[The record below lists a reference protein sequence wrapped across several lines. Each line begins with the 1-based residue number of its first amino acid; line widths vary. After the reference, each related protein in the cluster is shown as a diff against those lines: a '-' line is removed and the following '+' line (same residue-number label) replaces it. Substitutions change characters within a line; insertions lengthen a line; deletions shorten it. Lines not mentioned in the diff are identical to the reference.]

1 MASLSEVEGKL
12 EELRARLD
20 ASDEGARALGD
31 SLPEARVLS
40 LHLTD
45 LGADFWTELQ
55 EGRMGPIHPGV
66 PDEAHIRIRATS
78 DDFVKVIDG
87 TVGGLFSAYLGG
99 RLRVDASLSDLLRLR
114 KLM

>member
-1 MASLSEVEGKL
+1 MASLTEVERKL

-31 SLPEARVLS
+31 SLREARILS
-40 LHLTD
+40 LQLTD
-45 LGADFWTELQ
+45 LDADFWTELQ
-55 EGRMGPIHPGV
+55 GGRMGPIHRGA

-78 DDFVKVIDG
+78 DDFVKVLDG
-87 TVGGLFSAYLGG
+87 TVGGVFSAYLGG
-99 RLRVDASLSDLLRLR
+99 RLAIDASVSDLLRLR